1 MKIQTSRWLVLRIFF
16 VPLIY
21 AAKQMEKSASLVIE
35 GEALDVLVG
44 TRRLEGEEKE
54 NQVKNYILKLLK
66 DRYDIEEADFVS
78 AELEIVPAGKARDF
92 GLDASM
98 IMAYG
103 RVRPVSA
110 PSAL

>member
-1 MKIQTSRWLVLRIFF
+1 M
-16 VPLIY
+16 
-21 AAKQMEKSASLVIE
+21 
-35 GEALDVLVG
+35 G
-44 TRRLEGEEKE
+44 TRPLEGEEKE

-103 RVRPVSA
+103 QDDRICAFCSLMAMLHSEAAAKQKYACLWIRKKLEV
-110 PSAL
+110 

>member
-1 MKIQTSRWLVLRIFF
+1 MS
-16 VPLIY
+16 
-21 AAKQMEKSASLVIE
+21 AKQMEKSASLVIE

-44 TRRLEGEEKE
+44 TRSLEGEEKE

-92 GLDASM
+92 GLDA
-98 IMAYG
+98 
-103 RVRPVSA
+103 
-110 PSAL
+110 